1 MGESQ
6 GCSAFGRTGSG
17 SRNCGFEL
25 DIAEA
30 ELGFARLASTLKLSV
45 GPIKTKLTFSLTGL
59 TLVLTTHSKIFKRFI
74 LKITI
79 QIHT

>member
-6 GCSAFGRTGSG
+6 GCSAFGSTGSG

-30 ELGFARLASTLKLSV
+30 ELGFVRLASTLKLSV

-59 TLVLTTHSKIFKRFI
+59 TLVLTAHSINFKGFVS
-74 LKITI
+74 KITI
-79 QIHT
+79 HT

>member
-6 GCSAFGRTGSG
+6 GCSAGFCSTGSG

-59 TLVLTTHSKIFKRFI
+59 TLVLTTHSINFKGFV

-79 QIHT
+79 HA

>member
-6 GCSAFGRTGSG
+6 GCSAFGSTGSG

-25 DIAEA
+25 DIAEGA
-30 ELGFARLASTLKLSV
+30 ELGFVRLASTLKLSV

-59 TLVLTTHSKIFKRFI
+59 TLVLTTHSINFKGFV

-79 QIHT
+79 HT

>member
-6 GCSAFGRTGSG
+6 GCSAFGSTGSG

-30 ELGFARLASTLKLSV
+30 ELGFVRLASTLKLSV
-45 GPIKTKLTFSLTGL
+45 GPIKNKVDL
-59 TLVLTTHSKIFKRFI
+59 
-74 LKITI
+74 
-79 QIHT
+79 